1 MATPK
6 PTCRRWLQFA
16 LGTMLLAMVISNL
29 FVFWLRNH
37 SVVYQRQIARGH
49 TKGVLLA
56 NQVTIAGRERARIPA
71 WRTMFG
77 DEAIAFIYLRDDAS
91 DEEATRMVALF
102 PEAEVYR
109 PHVLD

>member
-1 MATPK
+1 
-6 PTCRRWLQFA
+6 
-16 LGTMLLAMVISNL
+16 
-29 FVFWLRNH
+29 
-37 SVVYQRQIARGH
+37 
-49 TKGVLLA
+49 
-56 NQVTIAGRERARIPA
+56 
-71 WRTMFG
+71 MFG